1 MISSLNLSGWADYII
16 EDMGISGRVINA
28 QVVSWLEN
36 NVSRLNLLIETDY
49 YVSGDPSQI
58 LPEMVRVD
66 MDVYQKMYECNY
78 LTKSAKEAAVGAISS
93 FIEIKGDEQGSLKKA
108 SMVDVSKN
116 LQALRDNCV
125 KELNDLISK
134 RDGTFLPSQIIGST
148 SCC

>member
-16 EDMGISGRVINA
+16 DDMSLSGKVVNS

-36 NVSRLNLLIETDY
+36 NVSRLNLLIETNY

-58 LPEMVRVD
+58 LPEMDRVD

-78 LTKSAKEAAVGAISS
+78 LTKSAKEAAMGAIYS
-93 FIEIKGDEQGSLKKA
+93 FIEIKGDEQGSIKKA
-108 SMVDVSKN
+108 SMVEVSKN
-116 LQALRDNCV
+116 LQALRDNCI
-125 KELNDLISK
+125 KELNELISK
-134 RDGTFLPSQIIGST
+134 REGGFLPSQIISST